1 MVQYDK
7 IQQTKREVFLLE
19 FITGKVIFIALFI
32 LIIHSIETL
41 AYAVRL
47 SGARVKLIA
56 SALSLFNM
64 MVIVSRMA
72 NMMQQPFT
80 GSLVDSAPK
89 ENTLLFVEQ
98 QYRVLIGASTLGTIV
113 GIILLPTFTALFSRA
128 IIHLSNE
135 RGSVPSLIRK
145 GFTFEYIKRGIKHI
159 HYPKISYLKDI
170 KLKDIP
176 KRLFLFNMI
185 VTSVYTIGVL
195 SALYASLLVPER
207 YGATIMA
214 SGLIN
219 GIATI
224 LLALFIDPKISVL
237 ADDVV
242 NGRGNY
248 SNLKG
253 ISVLMISS
261 RLLGTLIAQ
270 ILFIPGAQY
279 IVWITKFLVLFN

>member
-1 MVQYDK
+1 MEYF
-7 IQQTKREVFLLE
+7 TA
-19 FITGKVIFIALFI
+19 KVLFIALFI

-80 GSLVDSAPK
+80 GSLVDSAPQ
-89 ENTLLFVEQ
+89 ENALLFVEQ
-98 QYRVLIGASTLGTIV
+98 QFRVLIGASTLGTII
-113 GIILLPTFTALFSRA
+113 GILFMPTFTALFSRA
-128 IIHLSNE
+128 IIDLAAE
-135 RGSVPSLIRK
+135 RGSVTSLIKKRFSI
-145 GFTFEYIKRGIKHI
+145 GYIKRGMKHI
-159 HYPKISYLKDI
+159 QFPRISYLKDI
-170 KLKDIP
+170 KLKEIP
-176 KRLFLFNMI
+176 VQLFFFNMI

-195 SALYASLLVPER
+195 SALYASLLAPDR
-207 YGATIMA
+207 AGSTILA

-242 NGRGNY
+242 NGRGRY
-248 SNLKG
+248 INLKG
-253 ISVLMISS
+253 ISVLMITS
-261 RLLGTLIAQ
+261 RLLGTIVAQ
-270 ILFIPGAQY
+270 LLFIPGAQY
-279 IVWITKFLVLFN
+279 IAWMTKFLVLFQ